1 MLAQK
6 IRMRR
11 KALDI
16 SQKKLAELSGIAQSS
31 ISRYEKGDDDIT
43 VGYLIRIA
51 QALECSPLYLVEE
64 EFSLASP
71 KSHPLTGISAQRLEI
86 IKKHLEECL
95 NLIEN
100 Q

>member
-1 MLAQK
+1 MLAQR
-6 IRMRR
+6 IRARR

-16 SQKKLAELSGIAQSS
+16 SQKRLAELSGIAQSS

-64 EFSLASP
+64 EFSLVS
-71 KSHPLTGISAQRLEI
+71 SNLYSQSGISTQKLEAL
-86 IKKHLEECL
+86 KEHLKECL
-95 NLIEN
+95 ALVEN
-100 Q
+100 

>member
-16 SQKKLAELSGIAQSS
+16 SQKRLAELSGIAQSS

-51 QALECSPLYLVEE
+51 QALKCSPLYLVEE

-71 KSHPLTGISAQRLEI
+71 NLYLQSGISEQKLEAL
-86 IKKHLEECL
+86 KEHLNECL
-95 NLIEN
+95 VLLES
-100 Q
+100 